1 MPRFGARE
9 DFHSL
14 SVQDLL
20 EARDHYHVHLS
31 HRENVIGTAIGLY
44 RIRTDDPDSKDP
56 EAERRPGTGGAR
68 TLRNTVTR
76 KWSWPCVLVFVDKWT
91 PISVLRK
98 SPSSMEDLVPS
109 RLFLPDG
116 RVVPTCVIY
125 SPPVQQPPAS
135 LRRLTFPAGAI
146 GGGYPILTDVQGDEH
161 VGSIGCLVTDGGA
174 VYGLTNRHVVGD
186 PGTPIYTLLSGNRHE
201 VGVTHRLQV
210 GKKPFKEVFP
220 SLGGAQSFAN
230 LDAGLIR
237 VGDIRQWTSQ
247 IYGIGQ
253 LGALVNLTDTNI
265 SLDLIGCPVRAF
277 GAASGTL
284 LGSIMG
290 LFFRYRTIGGA
301 DFVADLLIGPRDGDP
316 NGPQTRPGD
325 SGTVWCWDRAAD
337 KTESENRPEQE
348 PLRPMAMQWGGQA
361 LLDVQGNQTQFALAT
376 SLSQICR
383 ELDVDVV
390 RDWGIGLSEYWGKV
404 GHYKVGAFACELVT
418 SKKLRTLMLANQER
432 IGVSDADLKAGKL
445 PNNNQ
450 PEFVALADVA
460 DLVWRSKRGKD
471 PANHFA
477 NMDAEGAGE
486 FDGRTLMDLWF
497 KQAASRNPQTWTAF
511 YNALGA
517 ANGQPIADRHRGAL
531 PFRVAEIYAQ
541 MVQFVA
547 AKDVTKFVCAA
558 GLLAHY
564 VGDACQP
571 LHVSHLHHGRP
582 GHPEE
587 SDVHS
592 VYETSMLDQR
602 RVELVDGVNTLLE
615 QTTGAIKTFKG
626 SVAAAHAT
634 VELMKKTMALID
646 PLEVIDAYN
655 AEGGQE
661 RVPHM
666 WNVLGNRTM
675 KTIANGARA
684 LATIWQSA
692 WLEGGGNSITAA
704 KLVAVSKVS
713 LRALYLKK
721 TFLESNWL
729 KDM

>member
-1 MPRFGARE
+1 MPRFGPRE

-31 HRENVIGTAIGLY
+31 HRENVIGTAVGLY
-44 RIRTDDPDSKDP
+44 RIRVEDPDAKDP
-56 EAERRPGTGGAR
+56 YKRRASGAGGPR

-76 KWSWPCVLVFVDKWT
+76 KWSWPCVLVFVNKWT
-91 PISVLRK
+91 PLAALRK
-98 SPSSMEDLVPS
+98 SPSTMEDLVPS

-125 SPPVQQPPAS
+125 SPTVERRPAT

-146 GGGYPILTDVQGDEH
+146 GGGFPILTDVQGEEH
-161 VGSIGCLVTDGGA
+161 IGSVGCLVTDGNA

-186 PGTPIYTLLSGNRHE
+186 PGTPIYTLLSGNRYQ
-201 VGVTHRLQV
+201 VGVSDRRQV
-210 GKKPFKEVFP
+210 GKLPFPEVYS

-237 VGDIRQWTSQ
+237 LDDIRQWTSQ

-253 LGALVNLTDTNI
+253 LGALVNLTESNV

-277 GAASGTL
+277 GAASGEL
-284 LGSIMG
+284 LGAIMG
-290 LFFRYRTIGGA
+290 LFFRYRTVGGA
-301 DFVADLLIGPRDGDP
+301 DFVADFLIGPRANDP
-316 NGPQTRPGD
+316 IGPQTRPGD
-325 SGTVWCWDRAAD
+325 SGTVWCWDRLAD
-337 KTESENRPEQE
+337 ATESSEPPQQE
-348 PLRPMAMQWGGQA
+348 PLRPMAVQWGGQA
-361 LLDVQGNQTQFALAT
+361 LLDADGNQTQFALAT
-376 SLSQICR
+376 TLSQICR
-383 ELDVDVV
+383 ALDVDVV
-390 RDWGIGLSEYWGKV
+390 REWGVGLSEYWGKV

-418 SKKLRTLMLANQER
+418 SKKLRTLMMANQER

-460 DLVWRSKRGKD
+460 DLIWRSKRGKD
-471 PANHFA
+471 AANHFA
-477 NMDAEGAGE
+477 DLDEEGSGE
-486 FDGRTLMDLWF
+486 FEGRTLMDLWF
-497 KQAASRNPQTWTAF
+497 KQPSSRNPQIWTAF
-511 YNALGA
+511 YDALGD
-517 ANGQPIADRHRGAL
+517 NGARIADRHRGAL
-531 PFRVAEIYAQ
+531 PFRVAEIYSE
-541 MVQFVA
+541 MVGFVA
-547 AKDVTKFVCAA
+547 AKDVTQFVCAA

-587 SDVHS
+587 SEVHS
-592 VYETSMLDQR
+592 VYETQMLDRR
-602 RVELVDGVNTLLE
+602 RVELVDGVNKLLE
-615 QTTGAIKTFKG
+615 QTGGAIHRFKG
-626 SVAAAHAT
+626 AAAAAHLT
-634 VELMKKTMALID
+634 VELMKKTLALID

-655 AEGGQE
+655 AEEGQE

-666 WNVLGNRTM
+666 WNVLGARTM

-692 WLEGGGNSITAA
+692 WVEGGGNSIAA
-704 KLVAVSKVS
+704 TKLVTVPTAS
-713 LRALYLKK
+713 LRTLYLKK
-721 TFLESNWL
+721 DFLESNWL